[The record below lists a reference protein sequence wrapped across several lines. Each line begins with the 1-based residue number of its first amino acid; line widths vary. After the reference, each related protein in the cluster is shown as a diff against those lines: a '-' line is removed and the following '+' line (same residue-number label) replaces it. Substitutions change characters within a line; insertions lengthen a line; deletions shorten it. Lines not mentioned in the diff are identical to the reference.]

1 MQTNAATIDPT
12 VENMKKRN
20 ECLAKTVIKGLDSR
34 NMTGYYAESK
44 EEALKKALELIPE
57 GSTIAMGG
65 CMSAHEIGLVQA
77 LQEGN
82 YQYLDRSKME
92 PREGLLAAYDSDV
105 FLSSANAMTSDGILV
120 NIDGNSNRVSCIA
133 QGPKKVIFI
142 VGMNKVCADLD
153 SAMKRARNV
162 AAPINA
168 QRFEVKT
175 PCKET
180 GKCFDCK
187 SPDTI
192 CCQFLITR
200 YSRHTGRIHVILVND
215 NLGF

>member
-1 MQTNAATIDPT
+1 MD
-12 VENMKKRN
+12 ENMKKRN
-20 ECLAKTVIKGLDSR
+20 ERLAQTVIKGLQSR
-34 NMTGYYAESK
+34 NMTGYYAEDK
-44 EEALKKALELIPE
+44 EAALKQALELIE
-57 GSTIAMGG
+57 ENSIISMGG

-142 VGMNKVCADLD
+142 VGMNKVCDDLD

>member
-1 MQTNAATIDPT
+1 MD
-12 VENMKKRN
+12 ENMKKRN
-20 ECLAKTVIKGLDSR
+20 ERLAQTVIKGLQSR
-34 NMTGYYAESK
+34 NMTGYYAEDK
-44 EEALKKALELIPE
+44 EAALKQALELIE
-57 GSTIAMGG
+57 ENSTISMGG

-142 VGMNKVCADLD
+142 VGMNKVCDDLD
-153 SAMKRARNV
+153 GAMKRARNV